1 MGARREERGDSG
13 AVGLVAVMH
22 SREQMKAVV
31 VSRYGGPEVLVFA
44 DVPKPYPGPGEVLV
58 RNAYA
63 GISYGDMYIRDGTYR
78 PGQTY
83 GRKPPFVLGL
93 EGCGRIEKVGKGV
106 KGLKVGERVAYCL
119 SGGSY
124 AEFTAVSIS
133 RLVKIPKGLSLR
145 HAVASLLHGC
155 TAHYLTNSIARLRR
169 GGSCLIHAG
178 AGSTGRMLIQMAK
191 RRHMRVFTTVGNR
204 HKERIVKALGAD
216 TAILY
221 RTADF
226 VETVRRETGG
236 EGVDIAFDSVGRA
249 TIERSIRCVR
259 MRGTCVLFGASSGT
273 VDEISPTTLA
283 EAGSISFIRPHLA
296 HFLRT
301 AQELRSRALDVYEGL
316 RTGEIRIHIDKEFRL
331 SEAARAHRLIEAR
344 ATSGKVLLRVGRAN

>member
-1 MGARREERGDSG
+1 
-13 AVGLVAVMH
+13 
-22 SREQMKAVV
+22 MKGVV
-31 VSRYGGPEVLVFA
+31 VTRYGGPEVLA
-44 DVPKPYPGPGEVLV
+44 LAEVPRPEPGPGEVLV
-58 RNAYA
+58 RNRYA

-93 EGCGRIEKVGKGV
+93 EGGGTIEMLGRGV
-106 KGLKVGERVAYCL
+106 RGFNVGERVAYCL

-124 AEFTAVSIS
+124 AEFTAVSVR
-133 RLVKIPKGLSLR
+133 RLVKVPRGLSLR
-145 HAVASLLHGC
+145 NAVASLLHGC
-155 TAHYLTNSIARLRR
+155 TAHYLINSIARLRR

-191 RRHMRVFTTVGNR
+191 QRQLRVFTTVGNPQ
-204 HKERIVKALGAD
+204 KERIVKALGAN

-221 RTADF
+221 RTTDF
-226 VETVRRETGG
+226 VEAVRRETAGR
-236 EGVDIAFDSVGRA
+236 GVDIAFDSVGRD
-249 TIERSIRCVR
+249 TIERSIKCVR

-273 VDEISPTTLA
+273 VDRISPTTLA

-301 AQELRSRALDVYEGL
+301 PQELRSRARAVYAALSEGKM
-316 RTGEIRIHIDKEFRL
+316 RVHIDKEFRL
-331 SEAARAHRLIEAR
+331 ADARRAHSLIESR
-344 ATSGKVLLRVGRAN
+344 RTSGKVLLRVADA